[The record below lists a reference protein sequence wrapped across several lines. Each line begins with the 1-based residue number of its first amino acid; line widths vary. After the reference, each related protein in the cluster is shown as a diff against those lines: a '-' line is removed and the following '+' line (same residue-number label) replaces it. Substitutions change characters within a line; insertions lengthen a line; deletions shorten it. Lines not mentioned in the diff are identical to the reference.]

1 MIGETGH
8 SGWSPSSIP
17 WQNASR
23 PGRLFCRPRPMPG
36 RGAVIVNDK
45 KASPVALVTGAS
57 RGIGRAIAAH
67 LCAAG
72 FGVAGVSR
80 PRATCAD
87 PNAAEWLRREMLERG
102 ADYLPVHEDVSD
114 LRSHRR
120 IIDGVLKHFGR
131 LDVFVGNA
139 GISPSPRRDV
149 LEMTSDS
156 YDRVLGLNL
165 RGAVFLAT
173 AAARAM
179 LAAAAV
185 PPPHARA
192 VILITSV
199 SAALSSVDRAED
211 CIAKAG
217 LSMAAKILAD
227 RLASDGI
234 SVFEVRPGVIRTD
247 MTAAVQERY
256 DREIADGLVPQRR
269 WGEPADVARAVV
281 SLARG
286 DFAYSTG
293 TVIDVGGGIGLQRL

>member
-1 MIGETGH
+1 
-8 SGWSPSSIP
+8 
-17 WQNASR
+17 
-23 PGRLFCRPRPMPG
+23 
-36 RGAVIVNDK
+36 VIVNEK
-45 KASPVALVTGAS
+45 HARPVALVTGAS
-57 RGIGRAIAAH
+57 RGIGRAIATH

-87 PNAAEWLRREMLERG
+87 PNAAEWLRREMLECG
-102 ADYLPVHEDVSD
+102 SDYLPVHEDVSD

-120 IIDGVLKHFGR
+120 VIDGVLKHFGR

-139 GISPSPRRDV
+139 GISLAPRRDI
-149 LEMTSDS
+149 LEMTSDGF
-156 YDRVLGLNL
+156 DRLMGLNL
-165 RGAVFLAT
+165 RGGVFLAT

-179 LAAAAV
+179 LAAS
-185 PPPHARA
+185 PDPHTHARSI
-192 VILITSV
+192 ILVTSV
-199 SAALSSVDRAED
+199 SAAAASTDRAED
-211 CIAKAG
+211 CMAKAG
-217 LSMAAKILAD
+217 LSMATKILAN

-293 TVIDVGGGIGLQRL
+293 TVIDVGGGIGLPRL